1 MSTTARTF
9 LLHHAYDH
17 APNALV
23 PPPSTAVGDI
33 DNDERRP
40 AGWCPSGWCPA
51 GRCPAG
57 RDGQEGGARRP
68 PTAAAIVVV
77 VVIVVNY
84 GGGGAGADN

>member
-9 LLHHAYDH
+9 LLHHAYYH

-40 AGWCPSGWCPA
+40 AGWCP
-51 GRCPAG
+51 AG
-57 RDGQEGGARRP
+57 RDGPEGGARRP

-77 VVIVVNY
+77 VIIVVNY
-84 GGGGAGADN
+84 GGVGADN